1 MATCAICLEPAT
13 HNHTSTSCCHT
24 FHNGC
29 LAQWLVGH
37 SRCPVCRHNLGDPD
51 DEQEEEV
58 EDGDEER
65 PQTTHVILDIDDG
78 GAATDLDEWRLFDLA
93 ATLGHMIKNEEWHPR
108 WKWRKQIWTA
118 KMRGSGGRRF
128 MVKAEVVERDGE
140 RVAPHLIVAWAIPL
154 RARAAVRQEIEAQAR
169 TGGWHTRK
177 GGCHRTPRHR
187 SKRHSHR

>member
-13 HNHTSTSCCHT
+13 HNPTSTSCCHT

-29 LAQWLVGH
+29 LAQWLMGH

-51 DEQEEEV
+51 DEQQEEEV
-58 EDGDEER
+58 EDDEER
-65 PQTTHVILDIDDG
+65 PQTTHVMTVIDDG

-93 ATLGHMIKNEEWHPR
+93 ATLGHIIKNEVWHPR
-108 WKWRKQIWTA
+108 WKWRKQIWTT

-128 MVKAEVVERDGE
+128 VVQADVIDREGE
-140 RVAPHLIVAWAIPL
+140 RVAPHLIMAWAILMRP
-154 RARAAVRQEIEAQAR
+154 RSAVRKEIEARSR

-177 GGCHRTPRHR
+177 GRCHH